1 MRNGLGVAALVLS
14 IVGALSG
21 LIPLLFWLAGTLGL
35 LAVIFGFV
43 GRSRASKGT
52 ASNGGVALS
61 GAIVG
66 LAALGRASWGLVIT
80 VNATKDAVTAIDQAL
95 STDPVARA
103 TKSSAPKPLAFGKVA
118 SEPPFAL
125 KILSAER
132 AKTVSS
138 SIDNHTAQGSW
149 VVVKVLVKNT
159 GDGPA
164 QFDGMDS
171 GLLDADAKQYN
182 VDSSATISQ
191 NLENSA
197 GIYDKINPGQKVT
210 RTLVFDLPEK
220 TTPRVIAMFGSE
232 GSNGA
237 FMYLQ

>member
-35 LAVIFGFV
+35 LAVIFGF
-43 GRSRASKGT
+43 
-52 ASNGGVALS
+52 
-61 GAIVG
+61 
-66 LAALGRASWGLVIT
+66 
-80 VNATKDAVTAIDQAL
+80 
-95 STDPVARA
+95 
-103 TKSSAPKPLAFGKVA
+103 
-118 SEPPFAL
+118 
-125 KILSAER
+125 
-132 AKTVSS
+132 
-138 SIDNHTAQGSW
+138 
-149 VVVKVLVKNT
+149 VKVLVKNT

-191 NLENSA
+191 NLENGA